1 VPVSSSILAT
11 LDEAFQL
18 HDIDLTALGL
28 AWARTLPVVTL
39 VPAFG
44 LRALP
49 TSARAVIALALALSI
64 VPAVHVARA
73 PGADLPLVLLVL
85 TEALRGLPVAIAAAT
100 PIWAATQAGGIMDN
114 LRGGGTDSS
123 LPIVEGKATPLGA
136 LYSILASS
144 LFLGGGGPARV
155 AQALADTSPEP
166 MLFLLLVRTL
176 TQGIT
181 LSVAIATPLLTA
193 SVVLEV
199 ASTLI
204 ARAAAPTQ
212 VSALLAPLRSI
223 ALLFLAAVSLERVSW
238 LLAYTTRTP

>member
-1 VPVSSSILAT
+1 VPASSSILST
-11 LDEAFQL
+11 IDEAFHL

-49 TSARAVIALALALSI
+49 TSARAVIALALALSV
-64 VPAVHVARA
+64 VPAVHAVRL
-73 PGADLPLVLLVL
+73 PGADLPMVLVVL
-85 TEALRGLPVAIAAAT
+85 TEALRGLPLAIAAAT
-100 PIWAATQAGGIMDN
+100 PIWAATQAGGLMDN
-114 LRGGGTDSS
+114 LRGGGADSS
-123 LPIVEGKATPLGA
+123 LPIVEGKATSLGV
-136 LYSILASS
+136 LYSVMASS
-144 LFLGGGGPARV
+144 LFLGGGGPARI
-155 AQALADTSPEP
+155 AQALAETDAGP
-166 MLFLLLVRTL
+166 LLLLHIVRTL

-212 VSALLAPLRSI
+212 ISALLAPLRSI
-223 ALLFLAAVSLERVSW
+223 ALLFLAAFSLERVSW
-238 LLAYTTRTP
+238 LLAYATKAP